1 VFHKLR
7 YDFNKTQHVR
17 LNNLPHLTRPCMED
31 IVTSVVTKRFIAPG
45 NEKHIRMRYWDSFF
59 IDGSKQTMALDAVVN
74 FTSPYVQD
82 WRGPLVFHDIRSDCA
97 AAWDLDTT
105 GFQHIVDFLNTSKA
119 PVDAKNMQKSL
130 EMLHEEMA
138 KWTPRY
144 QQKALA
150 AEELEVR
157 RKRAEAAAKDNE
169 MDDDTDEE
177 AYEQAAREWEK
188 TQTERAT

>member
-1 VFHKLR
+1 VFH
-7 YDFNKTQHVR
+7 
-17 LNNLPHLTRPCMED
+17 
-31 IVTSVVTKRFIAPG
+31 G
-45 NEKHIRMRYWDSFF
+45 
-59 IDGSKQTMALDAVVN
+59 
-74 FTSPYVQD
+74 
-82 WRGPLVFHDIRSDCA
+82 IRSDYT

-150 AEELEVR
+150 AEELEEVR